1 MPRAPLQTGAAHG
14 QNDTQLRVRGAGSG
28 LIIILASYAGYV
40 VLEGFD
46 RLEANLK
53 LYDFRTYI
61 ALVPGIVMTSLGWV
75 IVRYQLDRLPPKHAA
90 RDAQRDG

>member
-1 MPRAPLQTGAAHG
+1 MGKTIRNSGYVALAAG
-14 QNDTQLRVRGAGSG
+14 V
-28 LIIILASYAGYV
+28 IIILGSYAGYV
-40 VLEGFD
+40 VLEGSD
-46 RLEANLK
+46 RLEATLK

>member
-1 MPRAPLQTGAAHG
+1 MGKTIRNSGYVAL
-14 QNDTQLRVRGAGSG
+14 GAGFI
-28 LIIILASYAGYV
+28 LILASYAGYVVLASYAGYV

-46 RLEANLK
+46 RLEATLK